1 MLVATLTQI
10 PIRTRIQM
18 YSLSV
23 NEENFAVAF
32 LLLFVSFSSSFS
44 LYDALFFLP
53 CSHHCVVL
61 QQNFLQILYLHHDPQ
76 TRWMGLLFLHLTLF
90 EIRGLIPLQ
99 IQSCSLSHPSSSC
112 ASSYFCAFCASYFSF
127 VVFHCH
133 P

>member
-61 QQNFLQILYLHHDPQ
+61 SEKEIQQMQKAKKKKA
-76 TRWMGLLFLHLTLF
+76 
-90 EIRGLIPLQ
+90 LIWKAHYSAQRIGSCPLAKQ
-99 IQSCSLSHPSSSC
+99 G
-112 ASSYFCAFCASYFSF
+112 YR
-127 VVFHCH
+127 
-133 P
+133 